1 MSAKRVILF
10 HQDKVEARSRV
21 RELKKAGYKSEWQA
35 VSPQALRALRED
47 PPAAVIIDL
56 TRAPSQGRDIG
67 IYIRHHKTTRKIAI
81 VFVSGE
87 PEKVSRIKSQL
98 PDATYAQWRGI
109 KSALRHAIQSVPAV
123 PVAPKS
129 LLAGYSTTPLAKKLG
144 IRSGSIVVLVDAPRN
159 VEKILVDLPEGVALK
174 RRLSKNN
181 DMMMWFVRS
190 QRDMK
195 ARIRRIVPK
204 VGNGGLW
211 IVWPKK
217 VPRISS
223 DLSQDI
229 VRRIGLSAGLVDYK
243 VCAIDET
250 WAGLKFARRR

>member
-1 MSAKRVILF
+1 MKRVILL
-10 HQDKVEARSRV
+10 HSDPDKVGPHI
-21 RELKKAGYKSEWQA
+21 RELKKTGYNVELQS
-35 VSPQALRALRED
+35 VSPQALRALREN

-67 IYIRHHKTTRKIAI
+67 IYIRHHKTTRKVAV

-87 PEKVSRIKSQL
+87 PEKVARIKRHL
-98 PDATYAQWRGI
+98 PDATFARWRGI
-109 KSALRHAIQSVPAV
+109 KSALRHAIQSPPAV
-123 PVAPKS
+123 PIAPKS

-144 IRSGSIVVLVDAPRN
+144 IKPESIVVLIDAPRN
-159 VEKILVDLPEGVALK
+159 IEKILFNLPKGVMLK
-174 RRLSKNN
+174 RRFIKNN
-181 DMMMWFVRS
+181 DMMIWFVRS
-190 QRDMK
+190 QKDMK
-195 ARIRRIVPK
+195 ARIRQMFPK

-217 VPRISS
+217 VSRIPS

-229 VRRIGLSAGLVDYK
+229 VRRIGLSVGLVDYK
-243 VCAIDET
+243 VCAVDET